1 MVNRKQRDRLYVVV
15 RIRSRSLET
24 VFDFPPPAG
33 KIDGGIDSVATYG
46 DDLRSLTATCY
57 DLPGI
62 VPTSYVLLS
71 GGAPFTRYT
80 SATYLL

>member
-1 MVNRKQRDRLYVVV
+1 MWLFAFAAAVWKQ
-15 RIRSRSLET
+15 SLT
-24 VFDFPPPAG
+24 PPPAG

-62 VPTSYVLLS
+62 VPTAYVLLS

-80 SATYLL
+80 RATYLLRISG